1 MNTMAIDLSDFFR
14 RLAKKWKLLVCCA
27 LVGALL
33 LGSYGY
39 KNAVQAFANAQAQH
53 SRYSEAAKDLP
64 GYYSEELFVAR
75 ESVGD
80 PKRVAFAEAF
90 AGLYRSFIRQYG
102 GENMFSP
109 DTENLQAYMMFL
121 DSYKDVLSV
130 MSAPERTY
138 FEMLASLNLE
148 DEETGHPVVGDFSIQ
163 APSVLQTKWVG
174 IGLFLGLLAGCFL
187 AVVSWK
193 PERKE

>member
-1 MNTMAIDLSDFFR
+1 MTIDLSAFFH
-14 RLAKKWKLLVCCA
+14 RLAEKWKLVLCCLVI
-27 LVGALL
+27 GAVL

-39 KNAVQAFANAQAQH
+39 KNAVQTYTNAQARH
-53 SRYSEAAKDLP
+53 NSYAEDAENLP
-64 GYYSEELFVAR
+64 GYFTEDLYNAR

-80 PKRVAFAEAF
+80 PKRIAFAEAF

-130 MSAPERTY
+130 MSGPERTY
-138 FEMLASLNLE
+138 FEMLASLDLE
-148 DEETGHPVVGDFSIQ
+148 NTGSGHPEVSEFSVHP
-163 APSVLQTKWVG
+163 PSVIQVKWVG

-187 AVVSWK
+187 VAVSWK
-193 PERKE
+193 PARKE

>member
-1 MNTMAIDLSDFFR
+1 
-14 RLAKKWKLLVCCA
+14 
-27 LVGALL
+27 
-33 LGSYGY
+33 
-39 KNAVQAFANAQAQH
+39 
-53 SRYSEAAKDLP
+53 
-64 GYYSEELFVAR
+64 
-75 ESVGD
+75 
-80 PKRVAFAEAF
+80 
-90 AGLYRSFIRQYG
+90 
-102 GENMFSP
+102 
-109 DTENLQAYMMFL
+109 MMFL

-148 DEETGHPVVGDFSIQ
+148 DEEAGHPVVGDFSIQ

>member
-1 MNTMAIDLSDFFR
+1 
-14 RLAKKWKLLVCCA
+14 
-27 LVGALL
+27 
-33 LGSYGY
+33 
-39 KNAVQAFANAQAQH
+39 
-53 SRYSEAAKDLP
+53 
-64 GYYSEELFVAR
+64 
-75 ESVGD
+75 
-80 PKRVAFAEAF
+80 
-90 AGLYRSFIRQYG
+90 
-102 GENMFSP
+102 MFSP

-148 DEETGHPVVGDFSIQ
+148 DEEAGHPVVGDFSLQ
-163 APSVLQTKWVG
+163 APSVLQMKWVG

-193 PERKE
+193 PARKE